1 MMQKLVQSL
10 KSLIDELVFAPY
22 SYALLEIPEN
32 IKDDLYDP
40 TPDFSFIRNPGN
52 EL

>member
-1 MMQKLVQSL
+1 M
-10 KSLIDELVFAPY
+10 DELIFIPY

-40 TPDFSFIRNPGN
+40 IPSFSFIRNPGN
-52 EL
+52 KL